1 MCRGCKEKVS
11 LTPLY
16 YPDTLINPDT
26 CLKKFCQQKIEV
38 LFQPKTTL
46 CFTVMIQSNFRCPGK
61 EALPEVGW
69 QLDSFGHSLTQAKIF
84 HAIGY
89 KAVFFQRYHF
99 AEKRARFQNGTQI
112 FQWQL
117 SPNTSLLTL
126 TFDQYT
132 SQGPFQYDGH
142 WNHYVMPT
150 VSDILEY
157 IHNMPLV
164 KNAHL
169 KNVFILLGGDFQ
181 YMKAEGNFHRA
192 DQLIQKI
199 NLHNTS
205 DVYLTY
211 STPSCYLEAIKNEK
225 WTSRSGDFMP
235 YISSK

>member
-1 MCRGCKEKVS
+1 MV
-11 LTPLY
+11 
-16 YPDTLINPDT
+16 
-26 CLKKFCQQKIEV
+26 
-38 LFQPKTTL
+38 
-46 CFTVMIQSNFRCPGK
+46 QSNFLALSRCPGK

-99 AEKRARFQNGTQI
+99 AEKKARFANGTQI
-112 FQWQL
+112 FDWQL
-117 SPNTSLLTL
+117 EDSKNSSLLTL

-132 SQGPFQYDGH
+132 SQGPFHYDGY
-142 WNHYVMPT
+142 WNHYEMPT
-150 VSDILEY
+150 VSDILYY

-181 YMKAEGNFHRA
+181 YMKANKSFNRA

-199 NLHNTS
+199 NSQNTNS

-211 STPSCYLEAIKNEK
+211 STPSCYLEAIKNK
-225 WTSRSGDFMP
+225 QWTSRSGDFLP
-235 YISSK
+235 YVSSM